1 MQKTDILK
9 NKNIFI
15 AILLLCFLFIAYKY
29 SILNLKAANLYS
41 CNHYIGR
48 CLIDNSFG
56 KSNNLETCNEECLKK
71 RYKYYFNKLV
81 NTCVL
86 DFRGTYDSKEQCDEA
101 NVRNMTYVGDKLG
114 CSVVNYE
121 SSEYMPML
129 LGTDRESCL
138 KNIRPIGRVYECDLT
153 NKKCDLVEK
162 TDDNA
167 KLTYEGCWT
176 SCMSQDVNKLPKETL
191 YGCSIAGF
199 CYPNPSGGFK
209 TYDECYNNTTC
220 KAKRL
225 TYEEKTNIRY
235 KWDET
240 LKKCVKDNKGQFES
254 WSECRVVKQG
264 IGSEIVYTCDT
275 VRKQCLEKTWKDFL
289 NLTVIAGKTGCYSSD
304 CMNMGQGTH
313 VEYQMPEMSC
323 DIDDTCLLNPEA
335 PKAIQNTIYL
345 TLEGCQRHCKR

>member
-101 NVRNMTYVGDKLG
+101 NVRNMIYVGDKLG

-167 KLTYEGCWT
+167 KLTYEGC
-176 SCMSQDVNKLPKETL
+176 
-191 YGCSIAGF
+191 
-199 CYPNPSGGFK
+199 
-209 TYDECYNNTTC
+209 
-220 KAKRL
+220 
-225 TYEEKTNIRY
+225 
-235 KWDET
+235 
-240 LKKCVKDNKGQFES
+240 
-254 WSECRVVKQG
+254 
-264 IGSEIVYTCDT
+264 
-275 VRKQCLEKTWKDFL
+275 
-289 NLTVIAGKTGCYSSD
+289 
-304 CMNMGQGTH
+304 
-313 VEYQMPEMSC
+313 
-323 DIDDTCLLNPEA
+323 
-335 PKAIQNTIYL
+335 
-345 TLEGCQRHCKR
+345 